1 MERKYYLNPG
11 NCIVCCLTC
20 ICFLILSAAM
30 LTTSRYGTVL
40 IFAATGILFGG
51 LAVFF
56 GITISI
62 GPSGIRRSI
71 AGHFTK
77 ALSWNEIAEVDVI
90 GTNPFHS
97 SGSKRTGTLY
107 IYFSPRKLT
116 EQERFDIVLH
126 WPPLSGFFLVYDK
139 KRMDFIV
146 PLWGKPVETYNAG
159 DISV

>member
-20 ICFLILSAAM
+20 ICFLILSAA
-30 LTTSRYGTVL
+30 
-40 IFAATGILFGG
+40 
-51 LAVFF
+51 
-56 GITISI
+56 ITISI